1 MKREETQMRGLQ
13 YTNAWP
19 LHWQGTGL
27 IGNADIFTA
36 VSVTVGPGVSK
47 PAFCIRVL
55 GQILS
60 LPIKALYKAAR
71 LPELCPCSTQQQG
84 SAHLRFTGDL

>member
-27 IGNADIFTA
+27 IGNAYIFTA

-47 PAFCIRVL
+47 PAFYYQSL
-55 GQILS
+55 GANIITSSQ
-60 LPIKALYKAAR
+60 
-71 LPELCPCSTQQQG
+71 STIQG
-84 SAHLRFTGDL
+84 SKAP